1 MGAKLNFASDYF
13 NGIIYAVTHGKIII
27 NPSAIRLS
35 KTRI

>member
-27 NPSAIRLS
+27 NPAAIRPL

>member
-27 NPSAIRLS
+27 NHAATRLP